1 MKLAK
6 YLETHDITA
15 SDLASRLG
23 VPVSTVS
30 RWARGERSPR
40 IDMAERL
47 REVTGGA
54 VTFADFLPTPTEGAA
69 A

>member
-1 MKLAK
+1 MKLAT
-6 YLETHDITA
+6 YLETHEIKV

-30 RWARGERSPR
+30 RWARGERIPR
-40 IDMAERL
+40 IEMAERL
-47 REVTGGA
+47 REATGGA
-54 VTFADFLPTPTEGAA
+54 VTFADFLSAPTEGAA